1 MAQRDLSWAT
11 GDRGKAQHHIAGDSE
26 MEAIEPPDCAAPV
39 EIGNGARAL
48 LLHPFAPSALFHV
61 SSGNLNVSGP
71 VLSISEFSV
80 GDGSL
85 SGACICPTNWELRLM
100 FACILFRV
108 SKLVEHTPMCIQ
120 PCRNLTMEVLLTKRP
135 HLVVTIDQ

>member
-1 MAQRDLSWAT
+1 MSRLLNGAAGSLLGDR
-11 GDRGKAQHHIAGDSE
+11 DRGKAQHHIAGDSE

-48 LLHPFAPSALFHV
+48 LLHPSAPSALFHV

-100 FACILFRV
+100 FAMHSFPRFEAGWAHADVHPTL
-108 SKLVEHTPMCIQ
+108 P
-120 PCRNLTMEVLLTKRP
+120 
-135 HLVVTIDQ
+135 